1 MAILRNGVNTSTK
14 QADKSAKRDAVIKQ
28 LLSDSLAIYWKSK
41 VSLAKITELIT
52 RYTDA
57 GLPVPT
63 ILTEKL
69 TSVVSQLPTNQ
80 CLYSSQAEL
89 DAQMQATTTTI
100 FRAPC
105 VHLTVEEQQAPCA
118 CEDDDKWTDQD
129 WYEVH
134 AASGDCRSYKP
145 WM

>member
-14 QADKSAKRDAVIKQ
+14 QADKSAKRDAMIKQ
-28 LLSDSLAIYWKSK
+28 LVSDSFAIYWTRK

-69 TSVVSQLPTNQ
+69 QYVFTDLRRNWMLRCKNHLLFSVLLAWS
-80 CLYSSQAEL
+80 
-89 DAQMQATTTTI
+89 
-100 FRAPC
+100 
-105 VHLTVEEQQAPCA
+105 
-118 CEDDDKWTDQD
+118 
-129 WYEVH
+129 
-134 AASGDCRSYKP
+134 
-145 WM
+145 

>member
-28 LLSDSLAIYWKSK
+28 LYKDSLAIYWSK
-41 VSLAKITELIT
+41 GSLAKITELIT

-63 ILTEKL
+63 IITEKL
-69 TSVVSQLPTNQ
+69 QSVVSQLPTNQ

-89 DAQMQATTTTI
+89 DAQVQVQAG
-100 FRAPC
+100 
-105 VHLTVEEQQAPCA
+105 VERMRESDLAEDSTSPCA
-118 CEDDDKWTDQD
+118 CDDDDLWADD
-129 WYEVH
+129 DLYDAHV
-134 AASGDCRSYKP
+134 ASGECCAYKP